1 MSDETQLEEKRI
13 RVAIVDDHQI
23 VRDGLRLILQI
34 EGKEIEMVGDASDGV
49 TALRLIEKVQP
60 DVVLMDLRM
69 PGMDGLEAITQI
81 RARWPNIAVVI
92 LTTYNED
99 ELMLRSLRAGAC
111 GYLLK
116 DVNRETLLHS
126 IRRAARGETLL
137 QPEVFAR
144 LLSLT
149 QSTASSEDTTTER
162 TKKADRLELTERERS
177 ILTGVARGERSKEIA
192 AHLGITAATVAAHL
206 TNIYS
211 KLGADSRA
219 SAVAIALQRGLL
231 SLEEE
236 NDTP

>member
-1 MSDETQLEEKRI
+1 MSDETRAEEKRI
-13 RVAIVDDHQI
+13 RVVIVDDHQI
-23 VRDGLRLILQI
+23 VRDGLCLILQI
-34 EGKEIEMVGDASDGV
+34 EGKDMEMVGNASNGV
-49 TALRLIEKVQP
+49 TALRLRLIEKVQP

-81 RARWPNIAVVI
+81 HARWPNIAVVI

-99 ELMLRSLRAGAC
+99 ELMLRGLRAGAC

-126 IRRAARGETLL
+126 IRLAARGETLL

-149 QSTASSEDTTTER
+149 QSSSSDATAER
-162 TKKADRLELTERERS
+162 AKKADKLELTERERS
-177 ILTGVARGERSKEIA
+177 ILTGVARGKRSKEIA

-206 TNIYS
+206 TNIYA

-231 SLEEE
+231 SLERE
-236 NDTP
+236 NDTL

>member
-1 MSDETQLEEKRI
+1 
-13 RVAIVDDHQI
+13 
-23 VRDGLRLILQI
+23 
-34 EGKEIEMVGDASDGV
+34 
-49 TALRLIEKVQP
+49 
-60 DVVLMDLRM
+60 
-69 PGMDGLEAITQI
+69 MDGLETITQM
-81 RARWPNIAVVI
+81 RAHWPHIAVVI

-99 ELMLRSLRAGAC
+99 NLMLRGLRAGAC

-149 QSTASSEDTTTER
+149 QPDLSSDSAAER
-162 TKKADRLELTERERS
+162 AKKTDKLDLTERERS

-192 AHLGITAATVAAHL
+192 ARLGITAATVAAHL
-206 TNIYS
+206 TNIYA

-231 SLEEE
+231 SMEEE
-236 NDTP
+236 NDTPSTD

>member
-1 MSDETQLEEKRI
+1 MSDETRAEEKRI
-13 RVAIVDDHQI
+13 RVVIVDDHQI
-23 VRDGLRLILQI
+23 VRDGLCLILHI
-34 EGKEIEMVGDASDGV
+34 EGKDMEMVGNASNGA

-81 RARWPNIAVVI
+81 HARWPNIAVVI

-99 ELMLRSLRAGAC
+99 ELMLRGLRAGAC

-149 QSTASSEDTTTER
+149 LPSSSDAPAER
-162 TKKADRLELTERERS
+162 ATKADKRALTERERS
-177 ILTGVARGERSKEIA
+177 ILTYVARGERSKEIA

-206 TNIYS
+206 TTIYA

-231 SLEEE
+231 SLEGEK
-236 NDTP
+236 DTR

>member
-1 MSDETQLEEKRI
+1 MSDETRLDEKHI
-13 RVAIVDDHQI
+13 RVVIVDDHQI

-34 EGKEIEMVGDASDGV
+34 EGKDIEMVGDASDGV
-49 TALRLIEKVQP
+49 AALHLIEKAQP

-69 PGMDGLEAITQI
+69 PGMGGLEAITQI
-81 RARWPNIAVVI
+81 RARWPGIAVVI

-99 ELMLRSLRAGAC
+99 ELMLRGLRAGAC

-126 IRRAARGETLL
+126 IRRAAQGETLL
-137 QPEVFAR
+137 QPEIFSR

-149 QSTASSEDTTTER
+149 QSSASSDTTTER
-162 TKKADRLELTERERS
+162 AKKADRLELTERERS

-192 AHLGITAATVAAHL
+192 ARLGITAATVAAHL

-231 SLEEE
+231 SMEEE
-236 NDTP
+236 NDIP

>member
-1 MSDETQLEEKRI
+1 MSDETRPQEKRI
-13 RVAIVDDHQI
+13 RVVIVDDHQI

-34 EGKEIEMVGDASDGV
+34 EGKDIEMVGDASDGV
-49 TALRLIEKVQP
+49 TALRMIEKAQP

-99 ELMLRSLRAGAC
+99 ELMLRGLRAGAC

-137 QPEVFAR
+137 QPEVFTR

-149 QSTASSEDTTTER
+149 QPSLSSDSSAER
-162 TKKADRLELTERERS
+162 VKKIDKPELTERERS

-192 AHLGITAATVAAHL
+192 ARLGITAATVAAHL
-206 TNIYS
+206 TNIYA

-231 SLEEE
+231 SMEEE

>member
-34 EGKEIEMVGDASDGV
+34 EGQDIEMVGDASDGV

-231 SLEEE
+231 SLGEE

>member
-1 MSDETQLEEKRI
+1 MRNEPQPEGKRI
-13 RVAIVDDHQI
+13 RVVVVDDHQI

-34 EGKEIEMVGDASDGV
+34 EGKDMAMVGDASDGAV
-49 TALRLIEKVQP
+49 ALRLIEDTQP

-81 RARWPNIAVVI
+81 RAHWPHIAVVI
-92 LTTYNED
+92 LTTFNED
-99 ELMLRSLRAGAC
+99 NLMLRGLRAGAC

-149 QSTASSEDTTTER
+149 QPDLSSDSAAER
-162 TKKADRLELTERERS
+162 AKKKDKLDLTERERS

-192 AHLGITAATVAAHL
+192 ARLGITAATVAAHL
-206 TNIYS
+206 TNIYA

-231 SLEEE
+231 SMEED
-236 NDTP
+236 NAT

>member
-1 MSDETQLEEKRI
+1 MSDETGSKEKRI

-34 EGKEIEMVGDASDGV
+34 EGKDIEMVGEASDGI
-49 TALRLIEKVQP
+49 TALHLIEKAQP

-81 RARWPNIAVVI
+81 RARWPKIVVVI

-99 ELMLRSLRAGAC
+99 ELMLRGLRAGAC

-149 QSTASSEDTTTER
+149 QSFASSDATTEQA
-162 TKKADRLELTERERS
+162 KKVDKLELTERERS
-177 ILTGVARGERSKEIA
+177 ILTGVARGERSKEIGT
-192 AHLGITAATVAAHL
+192 HLGITAATVAAHL
-206 TNIYS
+206 TNIYA

-231 SLEEE
+231 SMEEE
-236 NDTP
+236 NDMG

>member
-1 MSDETQLEEKRI
+1 MSDETHAEEKRI
-13 RVAIVDDHQI
+13 RVVIVDDHQI

-34 EGKEIEMVGDASDGV
+34 EGKDMEMVGDASNGV

-69 PGMDGLEAITQI
+69 PDMDGLEAITQI
-81 RARWPNIAVVI
+81 HAHWPNIAVVI

-99 ELMLRSLRAGAC
+99 ELMLRGLRAGAC

-149 QSTASSEDTTTER
+149 QSSSSDATAER
-162 TKKADRLELTERERS
+162 AKKTDKRELTERERS

-206 TNIYS
+206 TNIYA

-231 SLEEE
+231 SLEGE
-236 NDTP
+236 NDTL

>member
-1 MSDETQLEEKRI
+1 MSDETRPEEKRI
-13 RVAIVDDHQI
+13 RVVVVDDHQI

-34 EGKEIEMVGDASDGV
+34 EGKDIELVGDASDGV
-49 TALRLIEKVQP
+49 TALRLIEKAQP

-81 RARWPNIAVVI
+81 RARWPNMAVVI

-99 ELMLRSLRAGAC
+99 DLMLRGLRAGAC

-137 QPEVFAR
+137 QPEVFTR

-149 QSTASSEDTTTER
+149 QPPLSSDTSAER
-162 TKKADRLELTERERS
+162 TKKTDKPDLTERERS

-192 AHLGITAATVAAHL
+192 ARLGITAATVAAHL
-206 TNIYS
+206 TNIYA

-219 SAVAIALQRGLL
+219 SAVAIALQRGFL
-231 SLEEE
+231 SMVEE
-236 NDTP
+236 NDIR

>member
-1 MSDETQLEEKRI
+1 MSDETRPEEKRI
-13 RVAIVDDHQI
+13 RVVIVDDHQI

-34 EGKEIEMVGDASDGV
+34 EGKDIEMGGDASDGV
-49 TALRLIEKVQP
+49 TALRLVEKVQP
-60 DVVLMDLRM
+60 NVVLMDLRM

-99 ELMLRSLRAGAC
+99 ELMLRGLRAGAC

-149 QSTASSEDTTTER
+149 QPSASSDITTER
-162 TKKADRLELTERERS
+162 AKKADRLELTERERS
-177 ILTGVARGERSKEIA
+177 ILTGVARGERSKEIGSR
-192 AHLGITAATVAAHL
+192 LGITAATVAAHL
-206 TNIYS
+206 TNIYA

-231 SLEEE
+231 SMEEE
-236 NDTP
+236 NDAP

>member
-1 MSDETQLEEKRI
+1 MSDETRLEEKRI
-13 RVAIVDDHQI
+13 RVVIVDDHQI

-34 EGKEIEMVGDASDGV
+34 EGKDIEMIGDASDGV

-81 RARWPNIAVVI
+81 RARWPTIAVVI

-99 ELMLRSLRAGAC
+99 ELMLRGLRAGAC

-144 LLSLT
+144 LLALT
-149 QSTASSEDTTTER
+149 QSSASSEDATTAR
-162 TKKADRLELTERERS
+162 TKKADRLDLTERERS
-177 ILTGVARGERSKEIA
+177 ILTSVARGERSKEIA

-236 NDTP
+236 NDIL

>member
-1 MSDETQLEEKRI
+1 MSDETRAEEKRI
-13 RVAIVDDHQI
+13 RVVIVDDHQI
-23 VRDGLRLILQI
+23 VRDGLCLILQI
-34 EGKEIEMVGDASDGV
+34 EGKDMEMMGSASNGV

-69 PGMDGLEAITQI
+69 PGMDGIEAITQI
-81 RARWPNIAVVI
+81 HARWPNIAVVI

-99 ELMLRSLRAGAC
+99 ELMLRGLRAGAC

-149 QSTASSEDTTTER
+149 QSSSSDATAER
-162 TKKADRLELTERERS
+162 AKKADKLELTERERS

-192 AHLGITAATVAAHL
+192 THLGITAATVAAHL
-206 TNIYS
+206 TNIYA

-231 SLEEE
+231 SLEGE
-236 NDTP
+236 NDTL

>member
-1 MSDETQLEEKRI
+1 MSDETRPDEERI
-13 RVAIVDDHQI
+13 RVVIVDDHQI

-34 EGKEIEMVGDASDGV
+34 EGKDIEMVGDASDGA
-49 TALRLIEKVQP
+49 TALRLIEKAQP

-99 ELMLRSLRAGAC
+99 DLMLRGLRAGAC

-137 QPEVFAR
+137 QPEVFTR

-149 QSTASSEDTTTER
+149 QSSSSSSDATIER
-162 TKKADRLELTERERS
+162 VKKAVSLELTERERS
-177 ILTGVARGERSKEIA
+177 ILTGMARGERSKEIA
-192 AHLGITAATVAAHL
+192 ARLGITAATVAAHL
-206 TNIYS
+206 TNIYA

-231 SLEEE
+231 SMEEE

>member
-1 MSDETQLEEKRI
+1 MSDETRLGEKHI
-13 RVAIVDDHQI
+13 RVVIVDDHQI

-34 EGKEIEMVGDASDGV
+34 EGKDIEMVGDASDGV
-49 TALRLIEKVQP
+49 AALHLIEKAQP

-69 PGMDGLEAITQI
+69 PGMGGLEAITQI
-81 RARWPNIAVVI
+81 RARWPGIAVVI

-99 ELMLRSLRAGAC
+99 ELMLRGLRAGAC

-126 IRRAARGETLL
+126 IRRAAQGETLL
-137 QPEVFAR
+137 QPEIFSR

-149 QSTASSEDTTTER
+149 QSSASSDTTTER
-162 TKKADRLELTERERS
+162 AKKADRLELTERERS

-192 AHLGITAATVAAHL
+192 ARLGITAATVAAHL

-231 SLEEE
+231 SMAEE
-236 NDTP
+236 NDIP